1 MAWRLHDEIY
11 LYVTPYKFP
20 NDENWLKF
28 IDQDSLVIYYREI
41 GSFSPRTKSIFQQFC
56 TIVQPTKNYWT
67 TMKQLKDFLHQVCND
82 NQTPLEILRE
92 LQTIQAT
99 LTTFAHPDNQII
111 YIEYMD

>member
-41 GSFSPRTKSIFQQFC
+41 GSFSPRTKSIFQQFR

-111 YIEYMD
+111 YIEYID